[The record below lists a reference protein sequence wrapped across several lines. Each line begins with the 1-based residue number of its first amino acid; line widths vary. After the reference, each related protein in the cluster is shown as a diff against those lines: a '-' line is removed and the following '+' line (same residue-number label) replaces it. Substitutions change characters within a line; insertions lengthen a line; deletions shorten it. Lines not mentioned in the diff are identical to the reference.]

1 MNIYD
6 IENVKLLLKKQLKIS
21 IIPHKSPD
29 GDAIGSCLGLYLYLK
44 QLHQDVTVVS
54 PNDFPDYLKWLPS
67 ADEILIYDNAPEKAK
82 KQIEN
87 STLIFTLDFNSLKR
101 ADGLTPLLES
111 SAATFV
117 MIDHHQAPEAYAKV
131 TFSNPNASS
140 TCAMVYSCIDAMGDK
155 NQIDREIATC
165 LYTGIMTDTGNF
177 KYPTTT
183 SNTLKIAAFLIEKG
197 AKNSQINSNVFDNNS
212 FNKLQLLSVVLK
224 NMTYL
229 KEYDT
234 AYTTLSSEELQQ
246 YDCQKGDTDGFV
258 NYGLTIKNTKLAVIF
273 IQEGDFIK
281 ISLRSKGNNDVNLFA
296 RKYFNGGGH
305 INAAGGRFDGTME
318 EAVTYFKQVLPDFIH
333 KNI

>member
-1 MNIYD
+1 MLGTIL
-6 IENVKLLLKKQLKIS
+6 VFK
-21 IIPHKSPD
+21 
-29 GDAIGSCLGLYLYLK
+29 AIA
-44 QLHQDVTVVS
+44 
-54 PNDFPDYLKWLPS
+54 PRLKWLPS

-140 TCAMVYSCIDAMGDK
+140 TCTMVYSFIDAMGNK

-224 NMTYL
+224 NMMYL
-229 KEYDT
+229 KE
-234 AYTTLSSEELQQ
+234 
-246 YDCQKGDTDGFV
+246 
-258 NYGLTIKNTKLAVIF
+258 
-273 IQEGDFIK
+273 
-281 ISLRSKGNNDVNLFA
+281 
-296 RKYFNGGGH
+296 
-305 INAAGGRFDGTME
+305 
-318 EAVTYFKQVLPDFIH
+318 
-333 KNI
+333 